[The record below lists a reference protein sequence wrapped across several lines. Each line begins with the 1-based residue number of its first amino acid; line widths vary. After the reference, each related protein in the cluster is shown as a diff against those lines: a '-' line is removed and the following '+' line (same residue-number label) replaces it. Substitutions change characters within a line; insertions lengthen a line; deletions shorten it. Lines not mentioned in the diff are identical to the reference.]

1 MAEFNVLPE
10 HIAVIMDGNGR
21 WAKKRLLPRTAGH
34 KVGFDRLV
42 DLVTN
47 CNELGIK
54 YLTVYAFSTEN
65 LNRES
70 GEVSALFEI
79 AAKGILDYEKRLM
92 AKNCRLRILGD
103 LSLAPQSLA
112 DSMRGI
118 QERLSGNT
126 GLTFC
131 IAFCYGGR
139 QDIVNAVKRIIA
151 DGVTD
156 IDTESFKKYLYTAD
170 IPDPDLIIRTS
181 GEQRISNFLL
191 YQSAYS
197 EYYFTDTYWPDFD
210 LDCLKKA
217 LEAYGKRKRRYGR

>member
-1 MAEFNVLPE
+1 MAEFKALPD

-21 WAKKRLLPRTAGH
+21 WARRRLLPRTAGH

-47 CNELGIK
+47 CNALGIK

-65 LNRES
+65 LKRES
-70 GEVSALFEI
+70 GEVSALFDI
-79 AAKGILDYEKRLM
+79 AARGIADYEKRLM
-92 AKNCRLRILGD
+92 AKNVRLIVLGD
-103 LSLAPQSLA
+103 LSLAPKDLA
-112 DSMRGI
+112 DEMRGI
-118 QERLSGNT
+118 QERLSRNT

-139 QDIVNAVKRIIA
+139 QDIVNAVNRLIA
-151 DGVTD
+151 DGVKEV
-156 IDTESFKKYLYTAD
+156 DTESFKKYLYTAD

-181 GEQRISNFLL
+181 GEMRLSNFLL

-217 LEAYGKRKRRYGR
+217 IEAYGSRKRRFGR

>member
-1 MAEFNVLPE
+1 MAEFKALPT

-34 KVGFDRLV
+34 KVGLDRLV

-47 CNELGIK
+47 CNNIGIK

-65 LNRES
+65 LKREA
-70 GEVSALFEI
+70 GEVSALFDL
-79 AAKGILDYEKRLM
+79 AAKGIIEYEKRLM
-92 AKNCRLRILGD
+92 AKNCRLKILGD
-103 LSLAPQSLA
+103 LSLAPETLA
-112 DSMRGI
+112 NSMRGVE
-118 QERLSGNT
+118 ERLSGNT
-126 GLTFC
+126 GLTLC

-139 QDIVNAVKRIIA
+139 QDIVNAVNRIIA
-151 DGVTD
+151 DGVREV
-156 IDTESFKKYLYTAD
+156 DTESFKKYLYTAD

-181 GEQRISNFLL
+181 GEERISNFLL

-210 LDCLKKA
+210 LACLEKA
-217 LEAYGKRKRRYGR
+217 IEAYGNRKRRYGR